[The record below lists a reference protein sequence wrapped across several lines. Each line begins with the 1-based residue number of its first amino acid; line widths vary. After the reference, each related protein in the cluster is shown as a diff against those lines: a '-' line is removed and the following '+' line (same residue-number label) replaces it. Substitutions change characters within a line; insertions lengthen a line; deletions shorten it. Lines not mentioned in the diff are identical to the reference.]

1 MATARKHSK
10 AWRLPRSHFNKNLTM
25 RRRSFFASIGLLASA
40 ITTRNASALPP
51 ALAHG
56 HGENAPDLSNAAQTA
71 RHYLDRIAR
80 LDRRGP
86 ELRSI
91 IELNPDALQMAA
103 ALDAERAAGTL
114 RGPLHGMPVVI
125 KDNIATGDRMSTT
138 AGSLALDGVHAT
150 RDAHLVERLRAAG
163 GVILGKTNLSEWANI
178 RSGRSTSGWSGRGG
192 LSRNPY
198 ALDRSTSGSSSGSA
212 AAVAANL
219 TRMAIGTETDGS
231 IVSPSSIMGVVGLK
245 PTVGRISRDGIIP
258 ISHTQDTPG
267 PIARTVSDA
276 ALLLTALAG
285 PDPRDPATLGAPAP
299 ADYLGALD
307 KNALRRARIGVAR
320 EFFSGHDEVDE
331 KIDYA
336 IARLA
341 MLGAEVIDPINLPKV
356 NYDTEEQ
363 SVLLHEFKHDLPLWL
378 ASFAPHAQI
387 RTLADVIAFNNANH
401 ETEMPYFGQELLIQA
416 EALGDLDSEVYIK
429 ALAACR
435 KGSRDEGI
443 DRAIREHKLDAIVAP
458 TGGTAWL
465 TDFINGDSSGDGF
478 STPAAVAGYP
488 HLTVPAGL
496 VRGLPVGLSFVGP
509 AWSEARLLAL
519 GYAFEQATQWR
530 EEPQYIQHSSIP
542 PVRV

>member
-1 MATARKHSK
+1 
-10 AWRLPRSHFNKNLTM
+10 M
-25 RRRSFFASIGLLASA
+25 RRRSFFASLGLLASA
-40 ITTRNASALPP
+40 LSTRNASALPSNM
-51 ALAHG
+51 ARADATSA
-56 HGENAPDLSNAAQTA
+56 APDPASAVRTS
-71 RHYLDRIAR
+71 RHYLERIAA
-80 LDRRGP
+80 LDRQGP

-91 IELNPDALQMAA
+91 IELNPDALQIAA

-114 RGPLHGMPVVI
+114 RGPLHGMPVVV
-125 KDNIATGDRMSTT
+125 KDNIATGDKMATS
-138 AGSLALDGVHAT
+138 AGSLALDGVRAT
-150 RDAHLVERLRAAG
+150 RDAHLIERLRAAG

-178 RSGRSTSGWSGRGG
+178 RSSRSTSGWSGRGG

-219 TRMAIGTETDGS
+219 TRMAIGSETDGS

-276 ALLLTALAG
+276 ALLLAALAG

-299 ADYLGALD
+299 DDYLAALD
-307 KNALRRARIGVAR
+307 KNALRGARIGVAR
-320 EFFSGHDEVDE
+320 EFFTGHDEIDE
-331 KIDYA
+331 RIEYA
-336 IARLA
+336 LA
-341 MLGAEVIDPINLPKV
+341 KLVLQGAVLVDPIDLTKV
-356 NYDTEEQ
+356 GYENEEQ
-363 SVLLHEFKHDLPLWL
+363 AVLLHEFKHDLPLWL
-378 ASFAPHAQI
+378 ATFAPHAPI
-387 RTLADVIAFNNANH
+387 RTLADVIAFNDAH
-401 ETEMPYFGQELLIQA
+401 REREMPYFGQELLIQA
-416 EALGDLDSEVYIK
+416 QALGGLDGDVYVK

-443 DRAIREHKLDAIVAP
+443 DRAIREHRLDAIVAP

-496 VRGLPVGLSFVGP
+496 VRGLPIGLSFVGP

-530 EEPQYIQHSSIP
+530 EEPQFIKQSSIP
-542 PVRV
+542 PLRA